1 MSRELKFRAYI
12 KHLNMLV
19 DVDVIDFL
27 EEEIEVFITGSD
39 MHVYRF
45 DEIELIK
52 YTGLK
57 DKNGREIYEG
67 DILQHNVQDYVAG
80 YPRESNYIAKVI
92 HGVGAFWAEDMLLI
106 DAIENDS
113 ENEVI
118 GNIYENPELL
128 EDA

>member
-12 KHLNMLV
+12 KHLKMLV
-19 DVDVIDFL
+19 DVDVIDFS

-67 DILQHNVQDYVAG
+67 DVYKYLITIGNEFMSI
-80 YPRESNYIAKVI
+80 RERRYEQVKYKD
-92 HGVGAFWAEDMLLI
+92 GAFWVGPYLL
-106 DAIENDS
+106 S
-113 ENEVI
+113 EA
-118 GNIYENPELL
+118 L
-128 EDA
+128 